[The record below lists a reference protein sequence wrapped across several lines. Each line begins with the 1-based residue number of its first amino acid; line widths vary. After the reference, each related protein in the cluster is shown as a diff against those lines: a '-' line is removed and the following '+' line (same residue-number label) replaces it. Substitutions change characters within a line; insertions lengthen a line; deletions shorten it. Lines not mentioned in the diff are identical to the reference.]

1 MSRMRQM
8 RRWLSEHRWITLAGG
23 ATALAL
29 AIFVLVWFQPQKLFI
44 DVRVDEGLPAVAAAT
59 TASTEA
65 EGGTADAASDAATE
79 ATTEAT
85 PTPQPS
91 STSSSATA
99 EDAERPAAESSPE
112 PEPAEPVV
120 VSREELRLISHHAS
134 GIASLVELPDGSSL
148 IRFEDLDVENGP
160 DLRIY
165 LSTAPADGPPDALD
179 DDFIDLGELKG
190 NQGNQNYAIPAGT
203 DLSRYQSVS
212 IWCRRFSVGFAVAPI
227 GPVA

>member
-23 ATALAL
+23 ALALAL
-29 AIFVLVWFQPQKLFI
+29 AIFVLVWFQPQKLFV
-44 DVRVDEGLPAVAAAT
+44 DVRVDEELPAVAA
-59 TASTEA
+59 
-65 EGGTADAASDAATE
+65 E

-99 EDAERPAAESSPE
+99 EDAERPTAESSPE

-179 DDFIDLGELKG
+179 DDFVDLGELKG
-190 NQGNQNYAIPAGT
+190 NQGNQNYAIPDEL
-203 DLSRYQSVS
+203 DLSRYRSVT

-227 GPVA
+227 G